1 MAIETNR
8 VTYEGESKTGARST
22 SSLREPERSYE
33 TTHETEHKMLAG
45 GIGVAAL
52 LGLTTVILSI
62 LGLIGVAPLYMA
74 GISGIALGVS
84 MLLAAGFSM
93 EWFTTPREHFF
104 YEGEGAMS
112 TEVLAG
118 VGSVVMGIL
127 ALLGVV
133 SQVLLPVSVLAIG
146 VSVFMSSWQGAGHFS
161 GIKCLTGLSGI
172 VLGILGLTSYV
183 PFTLSLV
190 GFLVLGFG
198 ILFSGSIMGAK
209 HMYAA
214 STT

>member
-8 VTYEGESKTGARST
+8 VTYQGESTTSAKST
-22 SSLREPERSYE
+22 SSLRNPEHSYE
-33 TTHETEHKMLAG
+33 TSHEKAHKIMAG

-52 LGLTTVILSI
+52 LGLASVILSI
-62 LGLIGVAPLYMA
+62 IGLIDVAPLYMA
-74 GISGIALGVS
+74 GITAIALGFA
-84 MLLAAGFSM
+84 MLLAGGFSM

-118 VGSVVMGIL
+118 VGAVVMGIM

-133 SQVLLPVSVLAIG
+133 PGVLLPVSVLAIG
-146 VSVFMSSWQGAGHFS
+146 VSMFISSWTGGTHFS

-172 VLGILGLTSYV
+172 VLGILGLTSV
-183 PFTLSLV
+183 FPLTLTLV

-214 STT
+214 TA